1 MPVSVEME
9 PPFAEMT
16 KVRVT
21 KKEAETFEGYVIASM
36 IKDGRWI
43 IKVSLPDGNETFDN
57 WYPTDR
63 LEKIA

>member
-1 MPVSVEME
+1 MM
-9 PPFAEMT
+9 

-21 KKEAETFEGYVIASM
+21 NKDAGPWEGYVIASM

-57 WYPTDR
+57 WYPADW
-63 LEKIA
+63 LERAT